1 MAKFVLLYIG
11 GGEPSGEAEQAAVM
25 DAWMAWFGGLG
36 AAVVD
41 PGNPFGPVA
50 KQIAGDG
57 SVSDAPAGPP
67 ATGYSILSADS
78 LDAAVGMAQ
87 GCPHLQSGG
96 QVAVYEAF
104 NVM

>member
-11 GGEPSGEAEQAAVM
+11 GGEPTGEAEQAAVM
-25 DAWMAWFGGLG
+25 KAWMDWFGSLG
-36 AAVVD
+36 AAVAD
-41 PGNPFGPVA
+41 HGNPFGPVA
-50 KQIAGDG
+50 KQIASDG
-57 SVSDAPAGPP
+57 SVGDVPAGPP

-96 QVAVYEAF
+96 QIAVYETF
-104 NVM
+104 NMM